1 MSSKA
6 WGIAAIVAGAGI
18 LAYLIWRGKKSA
30 SSSGEI
36 PAVAPAPGESITKT
50 IAPGT
55 TQTISAW
62 TSPTGQTGYAQ
73 TTTTKESGPAWTEW
87 ISYASPS
94 TGEGVPTSGGLG
106 DIIAIRK
113 PPAPGQKAVTP
124 PVEAINLS
132 GRHIYW
138 T

>member
-1 MSSKA
+1 MSKE

-18 LAYLIWRGKKSA
+18 LAYLWLRGRKSG
-30 SSSGEI
+30 SSGEI

-50 IAPGT
+50 IGPGT

-73 TTTTKESGPAWTEW
+73 TTTTKVSGPAWNETIE
-87 ISYASPS
+87 YTSPS
-94 TGEGVPTSGGLG
+94 TAEGVPTGGGLG
-106 DIIAIRK
+106 DIIAINK
-113 PPAPGQKAVTP
+113 KTGQI
-124 PVEAINLS
+124 INT
-132 GRHIYW
+132 GGHHIYW

>member
-1 MSSKA
+1 MSGK
-6 WGIAAIVAGAGI
+6 WGIAAIVAGAAI
-18 LAYLIWRGKKSA
+18 LGYLWLKGKASA
-30 SSSGEI
+30 SGSSSGI
-36 PAVAPAPGESITKT
+36 PAVAPAPGQSYTRE

-62 TSPTGQTGYAQ
+62 TSPTGQTGYSQ
-73 TTTTKESGPAWTEW
+73 VTTTKESGPAWTEW

-94 TGEGVPTSGGLG
+94 TGEGVPTGPGLG

-124 PVEAINLS
+124 PVIAVNLS

>member
-1 MSSKA
+1 MADK
-6 WGIAAIVAGAGI
+6 WGIAAIVAGVGI
-18 LAYLIWRGKKSA
+18 LAYLWLKGK
-30 SSSGEI
+30 SSGASGEI

-50 IAPGT
+50 IGPGT

-73 TTTTKESGPAWTEW
+73 VTKTVSSGPAWDTTIE
-87 ISYASPS
+87 YASPS